1 MSKGEIW
8 NWQMHPGKEAA
19 AKKSGQRIQIW
30 GPGTFWCVLAWMD
43 FWKHIYLGS
52 RFIQNGLFLARP
64 DPMNHVWGADL
75 SESPNI
81 PPVVAKAPS
90 QCGRSFKT
98 RRQKLSKHKILLVA
112 SNGQKC
118 IFQIHKAILIPENIC
133 STNRSQH
140 YCSSAI
146 VLIIEWNEQKQWIF
160 DHFDTDRTL
169 ENLANVKNLFKV
181 LRSHYEANVGSRPLP
196 GRPE

>member
-1 MSKGEIW
+1 MLLESSIKKCTSGGQQMSKGEIW

-30 GPGTFWCVLAWMD
+30 GPGTFWCLLAWID

-112 SNGQKC
+112 NNGQKRFFFKFTKPC
-118 IFQIHKAILIPENIC
+118 WCLRICNKSLTILLF
-133 STNRSQH
+133 SSDSFD
-140 YCSSAI
+140 YC
-146 VLIIEWNEQKQWIF
+146 
-160 DHFDTDRTL
+160 
-169 ENLANVKNLFKV
+169 VKWTKTVSF
-181 LRSHYEANVGSRPLP
+181 
-196 GRPE
+196 

>member
-1 MSKGEIW
+1 MEVELESPESTFWDVLLKKCSACCWRARSRNAPLAGSRCQKGKFGTDRCIQERRQLQR
-8 NWQMHPGKEAA
+8 NPAKEF
-19 AKKSGQRIQIW
+19 KFEGSSRVRQR
-30 GPGTFWCVLAWMD
+30 GRPTFWCLLAWID

-118 IFQIHKAILIPENIC
+118 IFQIHKAILILENIRA
-133 STNRSQH
+133 SNR
-140 YCSSAI
+140 
-146 VLIIEWNEQKQWIF
+146 
-160 DHFDTDRTL
+160 
-169 ENLANVKNLFKV
+169 
-181 LRSHYEANVGSRPLP
+181 
-196 GRPE
+196 

>member
-1 MSKGEIW
+1 MEVELGARSTLWDVQVKSAQRGVGELDQEMHLWRAADVKRGNLELTDASRKGGSCKEIRPK
-8 NWQMHPGKEAA
+8 NSNLRARQAA
-19 AKKSGQRIQIW
+19 AKRKTNLLMSLGLDW
-30 GPGTFWCVLAWMD
+30 FLEKD
-43 FWKHIYLGS
+43 IYLGS

-112 SNGQKC
+112 SNGQNYVFKFTKPSWYLR
-118 IFQIHKAILIPENIC
+118 IFVHQIVNNL
-133 STNRSQH
+133 
-140 YCSSAI
+140 I
-146 VLIIEWNEQKQWIF
+146 VL
-160 DHFDTDRTL
+160 
-169 ENLANVKNLFKV
+169 
-181 LRSHYEANVGSRPLP
+181 LR
-196 GRPE
+196 

>member
-1 MSKGEIW
+1 MLLESSIKKCTSGGQQMSKGEIW

-30 GPGTFWCVLAWMD
+30 GQQQGAAKRKTNLLMSLD

-133 STNRSQH
+133 ATNS
-140 YCSSAI
+140 
-146 VLIIEWNEQKQWIF
+146 
-160 DHFDTDRTL
+160 
-169 ENLANVKNLFKV
+169 
-181 LRSHYEANVGSRPLP
+181 
-196 GRPE
+196 

>member
-1 MSKGEIW
+1 MLLESSIKKCTFGGQQMSKGEIW

-19 AKKSGQRIQIW
+19 AKKSDQRIQIW
-30 GPGTFWCVLAWMD
+30 GPGTSWCLLAWID

-146 VLIIEWNEQKQWIF
+146 VLIIMWNEQKQC
-160 DHFDTDRTL
+160 L
-169 ENLANVKNLFKV
+169 
-181 LRSHYEANVGSRPLP
+181 LRPFWHE
-196 GRPE
+196 

>member
-1 MSKGEIW
+1 MHLWRAADVKRGNLELTDASRKGGSCKEIRPK
-8 NWQMHPGKEAA
+8 NSNLRVEAGCGKEEDQPSDVSWLGLIFEAVE
-19 AKKSGQRIQIW
+19 K
-30 GPGTFWCVLAWMD
+30 D
-43 FWKHIYLGS
+43 IYLGS

-64 DPMNHVWGADL
+64 YPMNHVWGADL

-98 RRQKLSKHKILLVA
+98 RRQKLSKYKILLVA

-118 IFQIHKAILIPENIC
+118 IFEIHEAILIPENIC
-133 STNRSQH
+133 TTNRSQH

-146 VLIIEWNEQKQWIF
+146 VLIIE
-160 DHFDTDRTL
+160 
-169 ENLANVKNLFKV
+169 
-181 LRSHYEANVGSRPLP
+181 
-196 GRPE
+196 

>member
-1 MSKGEIW
+1 MLESSIKKCTSGGQQMSKGEIW

-30 GPGTFWCVLAWMD
+30 GPGRLRQRGKPTFSCLLAWID

-64 DPMNHVWGADL
+64 YPMNHVWGADL

-112 SNGQKC
+112 SNGQNYVFKFTKPSWYLR
-118 IFQIHKAILIPENIC
+118 IFVQQIVNNI
-133 STNRSQH
+133 
-140 YCSSAI
+140 I
-146 VLIIEWNEQKQWIF
+146 VL
-160 DHFDTDRTL
+160 
-169 ENLANVKNLFKV
+169 
-181 LRSHYEANVGSRPLP
+181 LR
-196 GRPE
+196 